1 MPRGKH
7 FDVGEKTTI
16 MTLFTEGVAPKEI
29 AMRLKRNTAAVRKV
43 IAANRDLPAFTS
55 PPPPKKRTGRPRM
68 MTAKKEERLRKFLLR
83 NPFKTA
89 KEVKAELPGW
99 GNASV
104 RLIQKTSQTR
114 LKMPSRSAAKKPL
127 LTAAM
132 VKKRIAFCKKHLRWT
147 EDDWEKVMFSDE
159 STFKLINPRAQ
170 RVRRP
175 AGVNRYKQR
184 YVVVNVKHPPSVMI
198 WGCFCGIGGRGSLY
212 LLPPKTT
219 MNSVRYMEVLRSHLL
234 PWMARLGATK
244 FLQDGA
250 PCHTAKKVKAFLKE
264 KNVSVMDWPG
274 NSPDLNPIENLW
286 AIMKRRLKKLPNISS
301 LPLLMRA
308 IRIMWTRDLPIS
320 LMKKLARSMPTRLK
334 MCLKNKGQM
343 TKY

>member
-1 MPRGKH
+1 MPRGKQ
-7 FDVGEKTTI
+7 FDVGEKTII

-43 IAANRDLPAFTS
+43 ITAYRDLPAFTS
-55 PPPPKKRTGRPRM
+55 PPPPKKRSGRPRM

-132 VKKRIAFCKKHLRWT
+132 VKKRISFCKKHLRWT

-170 RVRRP
+170 RVPPRRCEP
-175 AGVNRYKQR
+175 
-184 YVVVNVKHPPSVMI
+184 
-198 WGCFCGIGGRGSLY
+198 
-212 LLPPKTT
+212 
-219 MNSVRYMEVLRSHLL
+219 
-234 PWMARLGATK
+234 
-244 FLQDGA
+244 LQA
-250 PCHTAKKVKAFLKE
+250 
-264 KNVSVMDWPG
+264 
-274 NSPDLNPIENLW
+274 
-286 AIMKRRLKKLPNISS
+286 
-301 LPLLMRA
+301 A
-308 IRIMWTRDLPIS
+308 IRRRQREASPQCDDLGMF
-320 LMKKLARSMPTRLK
+320 LRHW
-334 MCLKNKGQM
+334 G
-343 TKY
+343 